1 MTAVS
6 NPLLT
11 RLHAWRW
18 GVTVSCAAI
27 AFTCGATISAHEI
40 GTTRVSARFNDG
52 RTYDVEIVTDAT
64 ALAEKLAATAG
75 RALEADARPD
85 RLHAII
91 AGSDE
96 NFRRRFTLTF
106 DGTPVR
112 PAISYAVSPAVGA
125 GSAPA
130 ATMRLTGEIPTGDY
144 EMRVLAIIGA
154 VNYVVDSWSG
164 SDPRPPL
171 DDVIRVLSRVIMGAV
186 GA

>member
-11 RLHAWRW
+11 RLNAWRW
-18 GVTVSCAAI
+18 GVTLSCAAI
-27 AFTCGATISAHEI
+27 A
-40 GTTRVSARFNDG
+40 
-52 RTYDVEIVTDAT
+52 
-64 ALAEKLAATAG
+64 LAEKLEATAG

-130 ATMRLTGEIPTGDY
+130 ATMRLTGEIPTGA
-144 EMRVLAIIGA
+144 RVFTW
-154 VNYVVDSWSG
+154 NYGWTFASY
-164 SDPRPPL
+164 
-171 DDVIRVLSRVIMGAV
+171 
-186 GA
+186 